1 MKEGGR
7 QAHGQVG
14 RGHLVLGHTGRHV
27 AQQAEQRAQGL
38 AVLVGQQ
45 QHSGAHRLQAE
56 LLGYVCRGASKK
68 GEEGW
73 RRILGGFKISL

>member
-14 RGHLVLGHTGRHV
+14 GGHLVLSHAGGHI
-27 AQQAEQRAQGL
+27 AQQAEERAQGL

-45 QHSGAHRLQAE
+45 QHGGAYGLQAE
-56 LLGYVCRGASKK
+56 LFGYVWRGGNKR
-68 GEEGW
+68 GREEVV
-73 RRILGGFKISL
+73 LGG